1 MFELEYENLQVDE
14 KEKYSEIFRGNNI
27 CMLKGPNDSGK
38 TTALSLIELAFSNF
52 NLDKLENETMKNKLK
67 SILNNS
73 DFKMNLTISS
83 FDNTFR
89 IKIKYDNDSKRS
101 EYFINNEPKGYTYFT
116 EKIELLYEVPSEA
129 IKKLDGI
136 LYDVYTKL
144 SNYELKMNEY
154 ETYLSNIY
162 DKLTEYENS
171 EKTKMDLKSKIE
183 SLKEQLKNLI
193 PINEEDNKTYMDLYD
208 KFIFNKYQQLDI
220 EISTIELKISELEKD
235 AKKSQYQNKNKNKH
249 LYELI
254 KAGTE
259 VYDLIRYN
267 KSLLDQFVVEDQEY
281 QNIFEGQLKLL
292 VNNNGQSITDELL
305 SNLNTYFL
313 DIREKASEK
322 LQNSSNSEYI
332 LQFDLIQQLIN
343 LLNQFKEQNPIIPVF
358 DDTVTGLLNKLY
370 KKRNDL
376 KEVHDE
382 YIKIDNIISA
392 CQNIINQL
400 GKLTVIL
407 NLYNSEKNRYG
418 TNNFESSNSNEDYK
432 SQINILEEQKYNLKK
447 EQMKIED
454 KYTSLNQT
462 YDRYDLNILKTR
474 LDKAKSDY
482 EMGKNKIESIQAD
495 IKSLTNSLEN
505 LKTIEQPIYN
515 MTKSEIE
522 KESNLVIGIKKK
534 LKSYKSCI
542 DLLLRNKVN
551 EATLDVS
558 DIHFYDIL
566 GGYIA
571 SIIKFVYHLHNKYS
585 LISIDFIKHNYI
597 IGTED
602 LNRSTIP
609 FAAIGT
615 GTSALNGLIAR
626 MKQDSTKRLVILVDE
641 IGDMDDRNLKN
652 LIKNAE
658 DEIISNKLLLML
670 MTRPEDKGKD
680 KETKAICESI
690 SFNPGETNGNQ

>member
-1 MFELEYENLQVDE
+1 MFELEYENLQVNE
-14 KEKYSEIFRGNNI
+14 KEKYSDTFRGNNI

-67 SILNNS
+67 LILNNS

-116 EKIELLYEVPSEA
+116 DKIELLYEVPSEA

-154 ETYLSNIY
+154 EIYLSNIY
-162 DKLTEYENS
+162 DKLTKYENS

-183 SLKEQLKNLI
+183 SFKEQLDNLI
-193 PINEEDNKTYMDLYD
+193 PICEEDKKTYMDLHD
-208 KFIFNKYQQLDI
+208 KFIFNKYQQLGI
-220 EISTIELKISELEKD
+220 EISTIELKISELKKD
-235 AKKSQYQNKNKNKH
+235 AKKTQSQNRNINKH
-249 LYELI
+249 LSELS
-254 KAGTE
+254 KVGTD
-259 VYDLIRYN
+259 VYDLIKYN
-267 KSLLDQFVVEDQEY
+267 KSLLDQFVVKNQKY
-281 QNIFEGQLKLL
+281 QSIFKEELKLL
-292 VNNNGQSITDELL
+292 VNNNGKNINDELI
-305 SNLNTYFL
+305 SNLNTYFS
-313 DIREKASEK
+313 DVKEQASDK
-322 LQNSSNSEYI
+322 LQNSRNSEYI
-332 LQFDLIQQLIN
+332 LQYNLIEQLIN
-343 LLNQFKEQNPIIPVF
+343 LLNQFIDKDPVIPIF
-358 DDTVTGLLNKLY
+358 NDTVSVLLNKLY
-370 KKRNDL
+370 EKRSDL
-376 KEVHDE
+376 KDVHDE
-382 YIKIDNIISA
+382 YIKLDNIKSA
-392 CQNIINQL
+392 CVNITNLL

-407 NLYNSEKNRYG
+407 KLYNNEKTKYG
-418 TNNFESSNSNEDYK
+418 IGEHENSSGEKDYD
-432 SQINILEEQKYNLKK
+432 SQINKLETQKDNLKK
-447 EQMKIED
+447 EQIKIVDE
-454 KYTSLNQT
+454 YNLLNQE
-462 YDRYDLNILKTR
+462 YDRDDLNFLQER
-474 LDKAKSDY
+474 LEKAKSDY
-482 EMGKNKIESIQAD
+482 ESGENRIKSIKVD
-495 IKSLTNSLEN
+495 IKSLTDSLEN

-522 KESNLVIGIKKK
+522 KESNLVIEIKKK

-551 EATLDVS
+551 EAKLGVS

-571 SIIKFVYHLHNKYS
+571 SIIKFVYHLHNRYS
-585 LISIDFIKHNYI
+585 LISIDFIKGNYI

-602 LNRSTIP
+602 LNSSVIP

-626 MKQDSTKRLVILVDE
+626 MKQDSTKKLVILVDE
-641 IGDMDDRNLKN
+641 IGDMDERNLEN
-652 LIKNAE
+652 LIKIAKGE
-658 DEIISNKLLLML
+658 VLFNKLLLML
-670 MTRPEDKGKD
+670 MTRPEDKGKG
-680 KETKAICESI
+680 TKAICESI
-690 SFNPGETNGNQ
+690 SFSPGEINGN